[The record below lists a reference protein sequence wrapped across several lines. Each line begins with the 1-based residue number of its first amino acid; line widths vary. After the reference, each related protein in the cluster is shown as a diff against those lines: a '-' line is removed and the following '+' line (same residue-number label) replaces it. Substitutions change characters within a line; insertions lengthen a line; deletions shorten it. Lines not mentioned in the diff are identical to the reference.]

1 MIDIIDIYTTD
12 QGEVN
17 NNKNKIILTHTGRNS
32 INYIQSLKYRNNK
45 KYKKI
50 PNFVITRDGKII
62 QTLSPEK
69 YLKYFSLD
77 KMNKESVVVS
87 LENLGWLEKVPLKNS
102 YINWIGDIYNGDI
115 FERKWRDYIFW
126 QPYTTEQIESCV
138 LLCKKLSEDMSIK
151 LKCIGHNTKI
161 NGAERHE
168 GILTKSN
175 FELYNTDLSLAFNF
189 EWFVKKIE
197 DE

>member
-126 QPYTTEQIESCV
+126 QPYTTEQMESCV

-175 FELYNTDLSLAFNF
+175 FELYNTDLSPAFNF
-189 EWFVKKIE
+189 EQVKKLLE
-197 DE
+197 NE